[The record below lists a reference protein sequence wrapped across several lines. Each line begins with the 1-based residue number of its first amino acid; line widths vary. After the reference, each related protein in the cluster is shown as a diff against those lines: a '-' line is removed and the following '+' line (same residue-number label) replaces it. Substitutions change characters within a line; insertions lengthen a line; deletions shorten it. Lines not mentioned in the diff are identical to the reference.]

1 MYDLTVIIPTFNE
14 EANIRNIVTAVDAV
28 FREHS
33 LCGRILVVDDNSS
46 DGTISIVNELKR
58 TKENVE
64 ILIRE
69 KDHGLSQSV
78 AEGFS
83 HAASDVFII
92 IDADFSHPPELIPR
106 MYEEIRNGN
115 DIVIGSRYM
124 EGGGIRKWPLKRRV
138 ISIGATFL
146 GRLLF
151 PDITDPVSGFFAIRK
166 EVVKKAPLK
175 PRGYKILLEVLG
187 KGTWEQEKEIPFEF
201 VDREIGASKLK
212 IKIIIEYARQV
223 LDISLYSFTHHES
236 AAWREWKRVFK
247 FGIVGL
253 SGILVNMGVLYYLK
267 EYVGLYYLL
276 AGFFGIEL
284 AILNN
289 FIWND
294 LWTFGQADDLK
305 LSSTWHRLISFHA
318 VSVGGLIINMGILYL
333 LTSIF
338 GVYYLVSNLIGILM
352 GFLWNFFFNRRITWK
367 RS

>member
-14 EANIRNIVTAVDAV
+14 EANIRNIVMAVDAV
-28 FREHS
+28 FYEHS
-33 LCGRILVVDDNSS
+33 IHGRILVVDDNSS
-46 DGTISIVNELKR
+46 DGTISIVNELKG

-166 EVVKKAPLK
+166 EVVDNAPLK

-187 KGTWEQEKEIPFEF
+187 KGTWKKEKEIPFEF
-201 VDREIGASKLK
+201 VDRETGASKLK
-212 IKIIIEYARQV
+212 IKTIIEYAWQV
-223 LDISLYSFTHHES
+223 LDISLYSFTHHKS
-236 AAWREWKRVFK
+236 AAWREWTKVFK
-247 FGIVGL
+247 FGIVGI
-253 SGILVNMGVLYYLK
+253 SGIFVNMGVLYYLK
-267 EYVGLYYLL
+267 EYVGLYYLI
-276 AGFFGIEL
+276 AGFLAIEL

-294 LWTFGQADDLK
+294 LWTFRQAYSLK
-305 LSSTWHRLISFHA
+305 LSSTWHRLILFHA
-318 VSVGGLIINMGILYL
+318 VSAGGLVINMGILYL
-333 LTSIF
+333 FTSVF
-338 GVYYLVSNLIGILM
+338 GVYYLLSNLIGILI
-352 GFLWNFFFNRRITWK
+352 GFIWNFFVNRRITWI
-367 RS
+367 RP